1 MIRLLAWL
9 AGTLLLLV
17 LAAGGLLLTALDTQ
31 PQITR
36 DATIS
41 PVSVAQARW
50 LLLSND
56 PRRLQAGDVR
66 RLALP
71 AALLDDGVNYLAT
84 RFLHGRGGLAL
95 NGESAEIRLTLRT
108 PPVLGEKFLN
118 LQARIEAV
126 AGHPRVTAAR
136 IGALPVPASLVELAI
151 ERLVAGSGYQAQW
164 SAGRQAIR
172 GMRFEPERG
181 RILIA
186 YTWAPALLE
195 QARSIALSQDDLAR
209 LRSAQEMLAGLLD
222 HQAPGSHLTLPAVLG
237 PMLDIGGADQRENRR
252 AAIFILGVYLAEKNL
267 TSLIPAAA
275 DWPQARPVVLTLHGR
290 QDSAQHFA
298 ISATLA
304 AWAGEPIA
312 DAIGLYKELADAR
325 HGSGFSFADLAADRA
340 GTRFGELIVHQP
352 RQIDRLVKTTFADQ
366 DIVPRLADLPE
377 NLNEQAFRK
386 RFGGQ
391 GSPAYQRM
399 QAEIEARLLALPLYQ
414 IGGRP

>member
-17 LAAGGLLLTALDTQ
+17 LAAGGLLLAALDTQ

-66 RLALP
+66 RIAIP
-71 AALLDDGVNYLAT
+71 VALLDDGVNYLAT
-84 RFLHGRGGLAL
+84 RFLRGRGGLAL

-126 AGHPRVTAAR
+126 AGQPRVTAAR
-136 IGALPVPASLVELAI
+136 MGALPVPASLVEAVI
-151 ERLVAGSGYQAQW
+151 DQAVGFSGHQREWAL
-164 SAGRQAIR
+164 GRQAIR
-172 GMRFEPERG
+172 DIRFEPERF
-181 RILIA
+181 RVLVSYA
-186 YTWAPALLE
+186 WEPALLE
-195 QARSIALSQDDLAR
+195 RARSIALSADDLAR
-209 LRSAQEMLAGLLD
+209 MRSAQEMLAALLD
-222 HQAPGSHLTLPAVLG
+222 HQAPGSHVALPAVLG

-267 TSLIPAAA
+267 TTLIPAAA
-275 DWPQARPVVLTLHGR
+275 SWPQARPVMLTLQGR
-290 QDSAQHFA
+290 HDSAQHFA
-298 ISATLA
+298 VSATLA
-304 AWAGEPIA
+304 AWAGEPVA

-325 HGSGFSFADLAADRA
+325 HGSGFSFADIAADRA
-340 GTRFGELIVHQP
+340 GTRFGELIVNQP
-352 RQIDRLVKTTFADQ
+352 QQIDRLVKTAFADQ
-366 DIVPRLADLPE
+366 DIVPTLADLPE
-377 NLNEQAFRK
+377 NMNDQTFRK

-414 IGGRP
+414 TGGKP